1 MMNNMNIIINKF
13 IYLTE
18 NFYVDNVIR
27 RNISNILHFQ
37 ENDSIVNSIL
47 KTIEPS
53 DYIRYKIFNT

>member
-1 MMNNMNIIINKF
+1 MNNMNIIINKF